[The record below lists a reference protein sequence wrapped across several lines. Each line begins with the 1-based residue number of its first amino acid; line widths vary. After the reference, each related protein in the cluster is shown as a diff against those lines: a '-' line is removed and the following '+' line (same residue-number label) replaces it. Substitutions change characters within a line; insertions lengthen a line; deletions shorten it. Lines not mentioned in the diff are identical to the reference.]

1 MTRQSLRWLTRIA
14 GLLLLVS
21 MIAGGFGELY
31 VPEKVTVVTDA
42 AATVQMIR
50 SFDSLFRLGFA
61 SYLVEG
67 LCNVV
72 LVFIFYVLLRPVQKN
87 LALLAAFFGL
97 VSIAV
102 FAVAELFYLAP
113 LLLVGNDAYLSPFT
127 GDQLN
132 ALALF
137 FLRFYSY
144 AAGVLMAFGGA
155 GAMING
161 YLFFLSGYLPRVFG
175 ALLALGG
182 TGFLVRNFLLVLAPE
197 YAFSWLFLP
206 MLLAMLGLGVWL
218 LIGSVDEKVWESLAG
233 GRG

>member
-1 MTRQSLRWLTRIA
+1 MTRHSIRRLTRVA
-14 GLLLLVS
+14 GFLLLIS
-21 MIAGGFGELY
+21 MIAGGFGEMY
-31 VPEKVTVVTDA
+31 VPEKFTVLTDA
-42 AATVQMIR
+42 AATAQMIQ

-102 FAVAELFYLAP
+102 FTVAELFYLAP
-113 LLLVGNDAYLSPFT
+113 LLLVRGDAYLSPFT

-132 ALALF
+132 ALSLF

-144 AAGVLMAFGGA
+144 TAGVLMAFGGA
-155 GAMING
+155 GSMING
-161 YLFFLSGYLPRVFG
+161 YLFFVSGYFPRVFG

-182 TGFLVRNFLLVLAPE
+182 TCFLIRNFLLVLAPE

-206 MLLAMLGLGVWL
+206 MLLAMLGLGLWM
-218 LIGSVDEKVWESLAG
+218 LIRSLDGEAWEA
-233 GRG
+233 RE